1 MSPAFRTVTTG
12 LLTSAVV
19 LDWLG
24 GPESRPAARR
34 LIALGLLGT
43 AASRRVAA
51 NEAVGASLFAASL
64 LVRSRGGEG
73 RALALAGAAALAVE
87 VDDGPPEE
95 WTSVLADR
103 DLAEGH
109 MRCVSADGTDV
120 MVARTGGE
128 LYALS
133 NHCSHLGAPLHEGE
147 IRDGTVVCPAH
158 ESVFA
163 LRDGALIYG
172 PAAYPQPSWDARVRA
187 GRIEV
192 RRR

>member
-1 MSPAFRTVTTG
+1 MPLAARTVTAG
-12 LLTSAVV
+12 MLTSAVV

-51 NEAVGASLFAASL
+51 NEAVAASLFAASL
-64 LVRSRGGEG
+64 LVRSRGGDG

-87 VDDGPPEE
+87 AGDGPSDP
-95 WTSVLADR
+95 WTSVLADGVLP
-103 DLAEGH
+103 DGQ
-109 MRCVSADGTDV
+109 MRCVRADGADV

-163 LRDGALIYG
+163 LRDGALIHG
-172 PAAYPQPSWDARVRA
+172 PAAYPQPAWDARVRA